1 MRALY
6 LTPKRL
12 ARTEWQHS
20 QDYATDRKSFRC
32 IDLDALEF
40 VFDRLVTVRD

>member
-32 IDLDALEF
+32 IDF